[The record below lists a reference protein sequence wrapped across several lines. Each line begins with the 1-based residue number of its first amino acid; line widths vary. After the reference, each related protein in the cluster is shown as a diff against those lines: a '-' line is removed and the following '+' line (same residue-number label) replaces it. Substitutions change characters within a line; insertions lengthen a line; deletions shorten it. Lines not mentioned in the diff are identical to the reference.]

1 MVYQIMPNLV
11 LIVLIGAFGAFGAT
25 FAPYNKNTY
34 YTHLFNIM
42 SNQHEREGI
51 VVLDKQHI
59 LSVDS
64 LCIPEEYKV

>member
-1 MVYQIMPNLV
+1 
-11 LIVLIGAFGAFGAT
+11 
-25 FAPYNKNTY
+25 
-34 YTHLFNIM
+34 M